1 MKKNSR
7 TKNSFLNLLTGL
19 GGQLLTTILG
29 FVVRT
34 VFIHT
39 LGKEYL
45 GINGLF
51 SNILSMLSLTELGLG
66 TAMAYMLY
74 KPLAINDEKRV
85 RVLLK
90 FYKIAY
96 KIIGVVIFLLG
107 LVMVPFLR
115 YLIKDYDSLAA
126 LGIDAVLLFFI
137 FLLSNVSSYLFLAY
151 RGSVMRANQKRYILD
166 IIGFGAT
173 LLVHIVGIVVIVV
186 FKDFIAYKVS
196 SVIILILQS
205 LLNGIIVKKYYPNF
219 FKKEK
224 DSLSKEEIKGLFKD
238 CGALFVYKANT
249 VVIKATDN
257 IVLSAFIGL
266 STVGLYS
273 NYLLLYSTCAS
284 ILRHFFDAIRA
295 SMGNV
300 FAVESAKTKYKFF
313 QITNFAAAVLYGTA
327 AAGLAACS
335 NEVILYW
342 AGESYIIPQP
352 LPILIGIEMLFGGII
367 ANLSQIREVSGVFR
381 QMWYRPLIGI
391 VVNIVVSIGLV
402 NVLGING
409 VVIGTIAT
417 YAFVNFA
424 IDPWLIHRY
433 TFNGEIPVWEYYSKN
448 LLYIIIAA
456 AVGAGDVLFCSHVL
470 TGHGWLSVIVHV
482 LFTGISVPA
491 VFALLF
497 WKTDECRY
505 LVNMVRGALGKV
517 FHKRKKLDKP
527 AE

>member
-1 MKKNSR
+1 M
-7 TKNSFLNLLTGL
+7 LTGL
-19 GGQLLTTILG
+19 GGQLLTTVLG

-34 VFIHT
+34 VFIRT

-74 KPLAINDEKRV
+74 KPLAVNDEKRV

-90 FYKIAY
+90 FYKTAY
-96 KIIGVVIFLLG
+96 RVIGVVIFLLG
-107 LVMVPFLR
+107 LLMVPFLR
-115 YLIKDYDSLAA
+115 VLIKDYDSLAA

-151 RGSVMRANQKRYILD
+151 RSSVMRANQKRYILD
-166 IIGFGAT
+166 IIGFGVT
-173 LLVHIVGIVVIVV
+173 ILVHVVGIVILVV
-186 FKDFIAYKVS
+186 FKDFIIYKVVS
-196 SVIILILQS
+196 SAILILQS
-205 LLNGIIVKKYYPNF
+205 IVNGIIVKKYYPEF

-224 DSLSKEEIKGLFKD
+224 DSLGKEEIKGLFKD

-266 STVGLYS
+266 KTVGMYS
-273 NYLLLYSTCAS
+273 NYLLLYTTCAS

-300 FAVESAKTKYKFF
+300 FAVESAETKYRFF
-313 QITNFAAAVLYGTA
+313 KISNFAAMVLYGTA
-327 AAGLAACS
+327 AVGLAACS
-335 NEVILYW
+335 NEVILCWIGADYV
-342 AGESYIIPQP
+342 IPQP

-367 ANLSQIREVSGVFR
+367 VNLSQIREVSGVFR

-391 VVNIVVSIGLV
+391 VVNIVVSI
-402 NVLGING
+402 VLAQIWGING
-409 VVIGTIAT
+409 VVIGTIVT
-417 YAFVNFA
+417 FAFVNFM
-424 IDPWLIHRY
+424 IDPQLIHKY
-433 TFNGEIPVWEYYSKN
+433 TFNGEKPVSEYYGKN
-448 LLYIIIAA
+448 LLYILIIA
-456 AVGAGDVLFCSHVL
+456 AVGAGDVLFCQYVFV
-470 TGHGWLSVIVHV
+470 GHGWFSVAVHV

-505 LVNMVRGALGKV
+505 LVGMVTGAIKKISNK
-517 FHKRKKLDKP
+517 FKR
-527 AE
+527 A